1 MKNRKIKKK
10 KKRLSKRERKRL
22 RPYKPSEWIDGMALR
37 PPGSLIAMKMKS
49 EGILSQRIIDML
61 DKYIERSM
69 QTIYSQRSRFVQE
82 NFAKPQPK
90 SKTMGKEDW
99 ERHRGWLSKNAL
111 PKIDYSRKQRRKRR
125 RRRPLSKLIRFKTL
139 SLPRWIRKKYRR
151 TRSRSCVKRKALR
164 HKASAR
170 TRKLAIALERFQ
182 CNKFNYDYEIESTV
196 SPNALCA
203 QCSERTRF
211 LAVAK
216 EGPIE
221 PKRKETKYGVSSYA
235 LKYELTK
242 RTEELAKPKP
252 IYVSNEPEEDEL
264 IVIEERELTSY
275 GISSSALKYKTSP
288 KILELS
294 KPRELPEEPVPEVP
308 YDDKPRTKY
317 NVAMTALKYKISDR
331 MLKMSQ
337 SRER

>member
-37 PPGSLIAMKMKS
+37 PPGALIAMKMKS
-49 EGILSQRIIDML
+49 NGILSQRIIDIL
-61 DKYIERSM
+61 DKHIERGM
-69 QTIYSQRSRFVQE
+69 KTIYSQRSRFVQE
-82 NFAKPQPK
+82 NFARPQPK
-90 SKTMGKEDW
+90 PKTMGKEDW
-99 ERHRGWLSKNAL
+99 KRHRGWLNENAL
-111 PKIDYSRKQRRKRR
+111 PKKDHSRKQWRKR
-125 RRRPLSKLIRFKTL
+125 RRRPLSKLTRYKTL
-139 SLPRWIRKKYRR
+139 SVPRWIRKKYKR
-151 TRSRSCVKRKALR
+151 TRSRSSVKRKALR
-164 HKASAR
+164 HRASAR
-170 TRKLAIALERFQ
+170 TRILAKVLERFQ
-182 CNKFNYDYEIESTV
+182 RDKFNYDYEIESTV
-196 SPNALCA
+196 SPNALHA

-221 PKRKETKYGVSSYA
+221 PKRKETKYGVSLYA
-235 LKYELTK
+235 LKYESTK

-252 IYVSNEPEEDEL
+252 IYVPNETEGDEL
-264 IVIEERELTSY
+264 IVIEERELTEY
-275 GISSSALKYKTSP
+275 GVSTSALKYKTSS

-294 KPRELPEEPVPEVP
+294 KPKEPPEEAVPEVP

-331 MLKMSQ
+331 MLKLSQ
-337 SRER
+337 PRER